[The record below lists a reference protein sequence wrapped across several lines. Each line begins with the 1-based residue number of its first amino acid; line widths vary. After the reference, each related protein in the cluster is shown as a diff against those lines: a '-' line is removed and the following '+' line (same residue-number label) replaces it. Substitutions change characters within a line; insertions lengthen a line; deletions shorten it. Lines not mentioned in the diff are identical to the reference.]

1 MKGPSRCEAA
11 FFVPWLGEDLLQRRH
26 FFAPD
31 GAAKKGTTK
40 KRAAIQRKRPRRFR
54 GQRNVCGLERAA
66 QSLLALDGFK
76 QGLEVAFAKALG
88 AASLDDFKKYRGAIH
103 DGLGEQLQ

>member
-1 MKGPSRCEAA
+1 MKGPSRCETAFFCALAWRRLASAAA
-11 FFVPWLGEDLLQRRH
+11 FFCPGRGR
-26 FFAPD
+26 
-31 GAAKKGTTK
+31 KKGDHK
-40 KRAAIQRKRPRRFR
+40 KRAAIQRKRPRRFK